1 MGKDKQNT
9 GKDKQNT
16 GKDKHN
22 TGKDKQNTGKDKQNM
37 GKDKQN
43 TGKDKQ
49 NMGKDKQNGVV
60 IRCIYKHNYDEDDDK
75 EMKGRSKVESKLLPS
90 STNPRNKAQLTTLK
104 DDDCSLELAF
114 LLDSSESAKDNHIQE
129 KQFVVDVVDHVQNI
143 QLKTS
148 QSLNFRSALLQ
159 YSVHVIP
166 EQTFSQWRG
175 VAHFKASIAPIS
187 YIGQGIY
194 LTYAITNLTHLYL
207 QESGPRSVK
216 AAILLYD
223 GESHPK
229 NPNIFSAATDIKNQ
243 GVHFFTIGITH
254 AANEASKMPQ
264 LRLLANSPPACYL
277 HNLQDNIVVDK
288 VIKQL
293 VKLAD
298 EVCPLDKQCV
308 CEKGEQEPGGP
319 AWKKVLEMT
328 DIQGQ
333 KGKRVTLDLL
343 GYQDQLGFPA
353 LVYKEK
359 REWRVHVDP
368 QVSGGHQAMAIQD
381 QRVIKGYQVKLE
393 YQEKEEQGNQGK
405 SSSHTAPTFYYMGGF
420 HSRVIWAQWVLLV
433 HSGREAMDFQDQRV
447 KVETQ
452 VHQDHQGD
460 GNPGPVV
467 RWATLSSVM
476 NCGPPGLP
484 GLPGEPGSE
493 GLGLPGPKGD
503 VGFKGQPGL
512 PGPPGKGLQ
521 GPPGDQGSQGLS
533 GPRGPPGE
541 GLPWS
546 KGDRGSQGVRG
557 MKGVKGDLGDPGA
570 LSQAGRQD
578 VKGESGLMREEIAR
592 IIKEICSCRIKCK
605 ERPME
610 LVFVIDSSESVGP
623 DNFEII
629 KDFLMT
635 LVDRVTL
642 GHNATRMGLL
652 LYSPEGRLEFSLA
665 RYVTKEDVKW
675 AICKMPY
682 MGEGTHTG
690 TAIRKA
696 TQEAFYSAWA
706 GVSKVTV
713 VITDGQT
720 DKREPVKLDLAVREA
735 HTASIE
741 MFAMG
746 IVNASDPTQVEF
758 LWELNLITSDP
769 DSEHMY
775 LIDDFNTLP

>member
-1 MGKDKQNT
+1 
-9 GKDKQNT
+9 
-16 GKDKHN
+16 
-22 TGKDKQNTGKDKQNM
+22 
-37 GKDKQN
+37 
-43 TGKDKQ
+43 
-49 NMGKDKQNGVV
+49 
-60 IRCIYKHNYDEDDDK
+60 
-75 EMKGRSKVESKLLPS
+75 
-90 STNPRNKAQLTTLK
+90 

-229 NPNIFSAATDIKNQ
+229 NPDIFSAAADIKNQ

-293 VKLAD
+293 VTFDQLIIF
-298 EVCPLDKQCV
+298 
-308 CEKGEQEPGGP
+308 KGVEGPRGPPGVRGP
-319 AWKKVLEMT
+319 PG
-328 DIQGQ
+328 DGYPGQ
-333 KGKRVTLDLL
+333 KGDQGLPGETGVPGERGAGEPGNLVTNTCLH
-343 GYQDQLGFPA
+343 GEPG
-353 LVYKEK
+353 
-359 REWRVHVDP
+359 
-368 QVSGGHQAMAIQD
+368 
-381 QRVIKGYQVKLE
+381 
-393 YQEKEEQGNQGK
+393 
-405 SSSHTAPTFYYMGGF
+405 APG
-420 HSRVIWAQWVLLV
+420 
-433 HSGREAMDFQDQRV
+433 
-447 KVETQ
+447 
-452 VHQDHQGD
+452 
-460 GNPGPVV
+460 
-467 RWATLSSVM
+467 LS
-476 NCGPPGLP
+476 GLP
-484 GLPGEPGSE
+484 GLPGEDGVPGQ
-493 GLGLPGPKGD
+493 KVAGD

-570 LSQAGRQD
+570 LSQA
-578 VKGESGLMREEIAR
+578 VSPAGLEEIAR

-775 LIDDFNTLP
+775 LIDDFNTLPALESKLVSQFCEDEEGAVVFNHVSGYSSHANHVNKLYGLSHNENHISRQNLYDSSQENVLDVQPGKTHKGTVTETHTETATHTETNTITSRNGRGGSLSALGQPDTPDTLSRTHTLTHTRLNNKTSSEERPLSGPSSVNRPPDPDCTLALDQGPCQDYNIRWYYDQQANACAQFWYGGCHGNRNHFDTEEECKKTCAVFCFSSYPQ